1 VTHEVSFERAGATEV
16 PRLMQQLERGLARQ
30 GYSVSARSNGQLQL
44 VSAPPAPHRLIARID
59 ATRCHF
65 TFAPGAPGVTLPDQL
80 ELERR
85 IDLALGG
92 AVAAEPRP
100 SGGAARRCSICA
112 TVVPAGATEC
122 PLCGMPSSP

>member
-1 VTHEVSFERAGATEV
+1 MREVSFERAGTTEV
-16 PRLMQQLERGLARQ
+16 PRLMQQLERALARQ
-30 GYSVSARSNGQLQL
+30 GYTVSARANGQLQFL
-44 VSAPPAPHRLIARID
+44 SAPPSPHRLSARLD
-59 ATRCHF
+59 ATRSLF

-92 AVAAEPRP
+92 VVAAAPRP

-122 PLCGMPSSP
+122 PLCGMPSPP